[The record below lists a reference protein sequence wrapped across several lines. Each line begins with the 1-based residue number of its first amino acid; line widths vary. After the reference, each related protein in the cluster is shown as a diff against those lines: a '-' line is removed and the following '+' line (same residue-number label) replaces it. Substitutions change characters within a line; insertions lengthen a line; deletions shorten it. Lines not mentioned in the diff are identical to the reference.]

1 MRATGRVP
9 LIPRPVWVL
18 GFVSMFMDI
27 SSEMVHSLLPVF
39 IVTVL
44 HASAFSLGLIEGVAE
59 ATALVTRVFSGTL
72 SDALG
77 RRKPLATLG
86 YAMGTLSKPLFAVAS
101 SVQVVF
107 SARFIDRIGK
117 GIRGAPRDALV
128 ADMADEASRGASF
141 GIRQSLDS
149 VGAVLGPLGAVGL
162 MALFSGDI
170 RMVFWAAVVPGV
182 LAVTLIAIGVREPAQ
197 SRHSPNAF
205 SLSLHAVRRFPASY
219 WLVVVF
225 GSVFTLARFSEA
237 FLLLRVQGLGVR
249 AGIVPVFYMIMNAV
263 YALSAYPSGAISDR
277 LGRRGVLG
285 AGIAVLAASNLVMAV
300 SGSPLTAALG
310 VAMWGLHL
318 GLTQGILASLVADT
332 SPEDLKGSAFGLFSL
347 ASGAAM
353 LAASLTAGLLW
364 DLWGPQATF
373 IAGACF
379 SAVSLVGFAASAPRT
394 AG

>member
-1 MRATGRVP
+1 
-9 LIPRPVWVL
+9 
-18 GFVSMFMDI
+18 
-27 SSEMVHSLLPVF
+27 
-39 IVTVL
+39 
-44 HASAFSLGLIEGVAE
+44 
-59 ATALVTRVFSGTL
+59 
-72 SDALG
+72 
-77 RRKPLATLG
+77 
-86 YAMGTLSKPLFAVAS
+86 
-101 SVQVVF
+101 
-107 SARFIDRIGK
+107 
-117 GIRGAPRDALV
+117 
-128 ADMADEASRGASF
+128 
-141 GIRQSLDS
+141 
-149 VGAVLGPLGAVGL
+149 
-162 MALFSGDI
+162 
-170 RMVFWAAVVPGV
+170 
-182 LAVTLIAIGVREPAQ
+182 
-197 SRHSPNAF
+197 
-205 SLSLHAVRRFPASY
+205 
-219 WLVVVF
+219 
-225 GSVFTLARFSEA
+225 SVFTLARFSEA

-347 ASGAAM
+347 ASGVAM

>member
-162 MALFSGDI
+162 MAVFSGDI

-205 SLSLHAVRRFPASY
+205 SLSLHAARRFPASY

-347 ASGAAM
+347 ASGVAM